1 VPLSMTS
8 DPVHQLIIVGAGPGG
23 LTAGLYA
30 SRARVDTLLL
40 EKGAAGGQ
48 ILVTDW
54 IDNYPGF
61 PEGVSGFA
69 LAELMTTQAQ
79 RFGLSI
85 ANKSVTAMDLLP
97 EVKQIHCEDGEILR
111 SRTVI
116 LATGARPNRLQVPGE
131 ALLTGKGVSYCA
143 TCDGPFFR
151 DLDIAVVGGGD
162 TALQEAVYLTKFAK
176 TVTVIHRRQQ
186 FRSSPLIQE
195 VAMAHEQ
202 VRFICDAKVIGILGE
217 QGVEALRIRKGD
229 GTEETHPFQGVF
241 VLIGITP
248 NNEMLPMDQLEHDQG
263 FIITDC
269 MMRTNIPGVM
279 AIGDI
284 RHNSVRQVVSAAGDG
299 AVAVKAVERYLDSFR
314 HEKKGAVLPPRKCL
328 GAK

>member
-1 VPLSMTS
+1 MTS

-61 PEGVSGFA
+61 PQGVSGFD

-79 RFGLSI
+79 RFGLNI
-85 ANKSVTAMDLLP
+85 ANKSVIAMDLLP

-111 SRTVI
+111 GRTVI

-131 ALLTGKGVSYCA
+131 AALTGKGVSYCA

-176 TVTVIHRRQQ
+176 TVTVIHRRHQ

-202 VRFICDAKVIGILGE
+202 VRFICDAKVIGIQGE

-248 NNEMLPMDQLEHDQG
+248 NNEMLPLDQLEHDQG

-314 HEKKGAVLPPRKCL
+314 HEQKGAVLPRKCV

>member
-1 VPLSMTS
+1 MVLMTS

-30 SRARVDTLLL
+30 SRARIDTLLL

-61 PEGVSGFA
+61 PEGIGGFD
-69 LAELMTTQAQ
+69 LAEKMTAQAQ
-79 RFGLSI
+79 RFGLKIES
-85 ANKSVTAMDLLP
+85 KSVVSMDLLP
-97 EVKQIHCEDGEILR
+97 EVKTITCEDGETLAC
-111 SRTVI
+111 RTVI
-116 LATGARPNRLQVPGE
+116 LAAGARPNRLQVPGE
-131 ALLTGKGVSYCA
+131 AELIGKGVSYCA
-143 TCDGPFFR
+143 TCDGPFYR
-151 DLDIAVVGGGD
+151 DMDIAVVGGGD

-186 FRSSPLIQE
+186 FRSTPLIQE
-195 VAMAHEQ
+195 VAMAHDQ
-202 VRFICDAKVIGILGE
+202 VRFICDAKVIAIHGE
-217 QGVEALRIRKGD
+217 RGVESLRIRRGD
-229 GTEETHPFQGVF
+229 GSEETRPFQGVF
-241 VLIGITP
+241 ILIGLTP
-248 NNEMLPMDQLEHDQG
+248 NNEMLPLDQLGHDQG

-279 AIGDI
+279 AVGDL

-299 AVAVKAVERYLDSFR
+299 AVAVKAAERYLDTFR
-314 HEKKGAVLPPRKCL
+314 HEKRGAVMPRNCS
-328 GAK
+328 GVR

>member
-1 VPLSMTS
+1 MTS
-8 DPVHQLIIVGAGPGG
+8 DSVHQLIIVGAGPGG

-30 SRARVDTLLL
+30 SRARIDTLLL

-61 PEGVSGFA
+61 PEGVSGFG
-69 LAELMTTQAQ
+69 LAELMTTQTQ

-85 ANKSVTAMDLLP
+85 ASKSIVAMDLLP
-97 EVKQIHCEDGEILR
+97 EVKQLTCEDGEILQAR
-111 SRTVI
+111 AVI
-116 LATGARPNRLQVPGE
+116 IATGARPNRLQVPGE
-131 ALLTGKGVSYCA
+131 AELTGKGVSYCA
-143 TCDGPFFR
+143 TCDGPFYR
-151 DLDIAVVGGGD
+151 DMDIAVVGGGD

-176 TVTVIHRRQQ
+176 TVTIIHRRDQ
-186 FRSSPLIQE
+186 FRSTPVIQE
-195 VAMAHEQ
+195 VAMAHDQ
-202 VRFICDAKVIGILGE
+202 VRFICDAKVIAIMGGK
-217 QGVEALRIRKGD
+217 GVEALRISKGD
-229 GTEETHPFQGVF
+229 GQEETLPFQGVF
-241 VLIGITP
+241 ILIGITP
-248 NNEMLPMDQLEHDQG
+248 NNEMLPLDQLEHEQG

-299 AVAVKAVERYLDSFR
+299 AVAVKAAERYLDSFR
-314 HEKKGAVLPPRKCL
+314 HEKRGAVLPLPRNCS
-328 GAK
+328 GAR

>member
-1 VPLSMTS
+1 MTS

-79 RFGLSI
+79 RFGLTI
-85 ANKSVTAMDLLP
+85 ANKSVIAMDLLP

-248 NNEMLPMDQLEHDQG
+248 NNEMLPLDQLEHDQG

-314 HEKKGAVLPPRKCL
+314 HEKKGAVLPRKCL